1 MTKNTPSFTAMRK
14 CEHCENKAPMLIA
27 TTYSQVDDHEE
38 DAGKFSHH
46 WEEGYIHEVL
56 ECPACKGVILRRYYY
71 HDQMDPE
78 SEEPQIL
85 YPVAQELMDG
95 LPQAVERA
103 YESARRVRN
112 VDPNA
117 FGVLLGRVLDGVC
130 KDRGAEGDSLYKRLE
145 FLATRGDIPR
155 NLVVVAHSL
164 RQLRNV
170 GAHGDLGELTPK
182 EIPLLEDLTR
192 AILEYVYRAPL
203 LAKRAAERVE
213 KLRPDKGDAKRL
225 APDTGP

>member
-1 MTKNTPSFTAMRK
+1 MTENTPAFTAMRK

-27 TTYSQVDDHEE
+27 TIYSQVDAHEE
-38 DAGKFSHH
+38 DVGQFGHH
-46 WEEGYIHEVL
+46 WEEGYVHELL

-71 HDQMDPE
+71 HDQMDWE
-78 SEEPQIL
+78 AEEHQTL
-85 YPVAQELMDG
+85 YPVAQGLMDG
-95 LPQAVERA
+95 LPQSVERA

-145 FLATRGDIPR
+145 FLATRGDIPS

-203 LAKRAAERVE
+203 LATRAAERVQR
-213 KLRPDKGDAKRL
+213 LRPIKEEADDIA
-225 APDTGP
+225 DTA